1 MLAGDTNLFLGGR
14 LNEPLGYVNVEAT
27 VFAMGIWMSVAA
39 AERRS
44 PFVAGAGAA
53 VATLLDLSCFDVPAG
68 EREARRR
75 ALRVELGIQGDVP
88 LVVLVARLVPIK
100 RVDRFLRIAARVA
113 AADPAAHF
121 VVVGDG
127 ELRAELHELP
137 EAAAMRGRLHWPGFR
152 RDMPDVFLAADVV
165 VQTSDNEGTPVSL
178 IEAAATGRAGV
189 TTDVGGSASVV
200 LDGQTGYVV
209 ARADE
214 QAFAARVVE
223 LLGDAE
229 RRRVLGEAAGDHVLA
244 TFALDRLVGDLAH
257 LYRRAL
263 AEDGPSGP
271 TPRS

>member
-1 MLAGDTNLFLGGR
+1 VRAELQ
-14 LNEPLGYVNVEAT
+14 
-27 VFAMGIWMSVAA
+27 AMGIRPRHAFHVV
-39 AERRS
+39 
-44 PFVAGAGAA
+44 PLG
-53 VATLLDLSCFDVPAG
+53 LDLSRFDVPAD

-229 RRRVLGEAAGDHVLA
+229 WRRVLGEAARDHVRA

-263 AEDGPSGP
+263 A
-271 TPRS
+271 